1 MPFHIHDDR
10 FTNRIV
16 FGNIILQLF
25 NIVIKRFKSIN
36 YFLIIV
42 DKSNMKMTNM
52 SIKNDAAVVVA
63 ATTARRWMVNKIKA
77 KITTVI
83 DAVPFSRYGRSTLE
97 VNDNNDFNITV
108 KGERCSC
115 WCVLF
120 IDEGVKIDAKIIHKG
135 RGKFKILEDRYMG
148 KYINKI
154 VDASDVI
161 RCTEIS

>member
-1 MPFHIHDDR
+1 M
-10 FTNRIV
+10 V
-16 FGNIILQLF
+16 FGNNTLQLF
-25 NIVIKRFKSIN
+25 NIVSKRFKSIN

-63 ATTARRWMVNKIKA
+63 ATARRWMVNKLKA

>member
-1 MPFHIHDDR
+1 MA
-10 FTNRIV
+10 
-16 FGNIILQLF
+16 
-25 NIVIKRFKSIN
+25 
-36 YFLIIV
+36 
-42 DKSNMKMTNM
+42 NMKMTNM
-52 SIKNDAAVVVA
+52 SIKNDAAVVVVVV
-63 ATTARRWMVNKIKA
+63 TARRWMVNKIKA

-83 DAVPFSRYGRSTLE
+83 EAVPFSRYGRSTLE
-97 VNDNNDFNITV
+97 VNDNNNFNITV
-108 KGERCSC
+108 KGERCPC
-115 WCVLF
+115 WCILF